1 MKVISCALRRC
12 KIELFCLTF
21 ACWLNV
27 WLLCISPK
35 WKVFQPAPQ
44 SRAEEMSFFWLTSL
58 QAAVAAVTFKY
69 LTLSFL
75 LSWGMAFIITLKRRV
90 KVQLLISLWQI
101 IITPRN
107 YINTAMVDQTDIMT
121 SLTALPFSSQTFTE
135 EQQTLKLEDQLQDY
149 NWQTGRTHWK
159 AFKK

>member
-1 MKVISCALRRC
+1 MQDRAFLFD
-12 KIELFCLTF
+12 FCLLVKCLTAVYF
-21 ACWLNV
+21 TKVEGFPTSSPVQGRGNEWLKQHIYF
-27 WLLCISPK
+27 LLTNC
-35 WKVFQPAPQ
+35 
-44 SRAEEMSFFWLTSL
+44 L

-75 LSWGMAFIITLKRRV
+75 LSWGMAFIITLKRHV

-107 YINTAMVDQTDIMT
+107 YINTAVADQTDIMT